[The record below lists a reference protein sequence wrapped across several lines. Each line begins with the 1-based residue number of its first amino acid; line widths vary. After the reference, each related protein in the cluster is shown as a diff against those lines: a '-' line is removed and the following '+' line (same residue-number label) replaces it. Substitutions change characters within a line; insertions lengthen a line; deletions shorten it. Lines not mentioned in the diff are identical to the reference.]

1 MSPSSAVQDSTAT
14 VLDRAAAR
22 TYSGPAMVRLYD
34 AGDNRLCGT
43 LSDRQFDALVEA
55 LEEEE
60 LEDGDCAIDRDTIE
74 TLEEQGLD
82 ADVLD
87 VLRAALGDRVEALIR
102 CERS

>member
-1 MSPSSAVQDSTAT
+1 
-14 VLDRAAAR
+14 
-22 TYSGPAMVRLYD
+22 MVRLYD
-34 AGDNRLCGT
+34 SGDNRLCGT

-60 LEDGDCAIDRDTIE
+60 LEDGETAIDRDTIE

-87 VLRAALGDRVEALIR
+87 VLRSALGDRREAVIR
-102 CERS
+102 CERG